1 MRARKNTKVV
11 TYEPLTLDKEQA
23 KSRYNLGENSLNK
36 IAAAAGAYIKVGR
49 RNLYLRKAMDTYF
62 ENLAQTQQEM

>member
-11 TYEPLTLDKEQA
+11 TFEPLTLDKEQA
-23 KSRYNLGENSLNK
+23 KARYNLGENSLNK

-49 RNLYLRKAMDTYF
+49 RKLYL
-62 ENLAQTQQEM
+62 L

>member
-11 TYEPLTLDKEQA
+11 TFEPLT
-23 KSRYNLGENSLNK
+23 GENSLNK

-49 RNLYLRKAMDTYF
+49 RKLYLRKAMDTYF

>member
-11 TYEPLTLDKEQA
+11 TFEPLTLDKEQA
-23 KSRYNLGENSLNK
+23 KARYNLGENSLNK
-36 IAAAAGAYIKVGR
+36 IATAYIKVGR
-49 RNLYLRKAMDTYF
+49 RKLYLRKAMDTYF

>member
-11 TYEPLTLDKEQA
+11 TFEPLTLA
-23 KSRYNLGENSLNK
+23 KARYNLGENSLNK

-49 RNLYLRKAMDTYF
+49 RKLYLRKAMDTYF

>member
-11 TYEPLTLDKEQA
+11 TFEPLTLDKEQA
-23 KSRYNLGENSLNK
+23 KARNLGENSLNK

-49 RNLYLRKAMDTYF
+49 RKLYLRKAMDTYF

>member
-11 TYEPLTLDKEQA
+11 TFEPLTLDKEQA
-23 KSRYNLGENSLNK
+23 KARYNLGENSLNK
-36 IAAAAGAYIKVGR
+36 IAAAAGAYIKVCR
-49 RNLYLRKAMDTYF
+49 RKLYLRKAMDTYF

>member
-11 TYEPLTLDKEQA
+11 TFEPLTLDKEQA
-23 KSRYNLGENSLNK
+23 RYNLGENSLNK

-49 RNLYLRKAMDTYF
+49 RKLYLRKAMDTYF